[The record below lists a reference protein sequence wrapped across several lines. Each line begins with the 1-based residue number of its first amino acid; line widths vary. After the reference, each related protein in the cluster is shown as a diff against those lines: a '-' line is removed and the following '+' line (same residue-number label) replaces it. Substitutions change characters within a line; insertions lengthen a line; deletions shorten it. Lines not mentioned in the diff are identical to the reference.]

1 MEDVWRN
8 SGGPEV
14 APPVRGSQQ
23 FRGCCRSTSRASSS
37 CTDRSRLDLTRQ
49 SLGRVGHCRNRCRE
63 RSLRASPCRKCPLIG
78 HSPFG
83 PLLAMSAGM
92 ATTRR
97 MRHDMTAT
105 NSVAGGNVRVRRPTV
120 DDVDSLVRPFGW
132 LGRESIQQRFFSVRT
147 NWSPLDTHDGRVRIP
162 SEQSVAAL
170 AWLSTPGLSLVL
182 LCSLLLIL
190 GVAALAGAESPAS
203 PSDASWARD
212 VRRVDEALARGDR
225 SGAEWV
231 WHDAYAKA
239 LAAREWE
246 GMLAVGD
253 AYLRIADAAH
263 GRKVGEMTA
272 R

>member
-1 MEDVWRN
+1 
-8 SGGPEV
+8 
-14 APPVRGSQQ
+14 
-23 FRGCCRSTSRASSS
+23 
-37 CTDRSRLDLTRQ
+37 
-49 SLGRVGHCRNRCRE
+49 
-63 RSLRASPCRKCPLIG
+63 
-78 HSPFG
+78 
-83 PLLAMSAGM
+83 
-92 ATTRR
+92 
-97 MRHDMTAT
+97 MTAT

-120 DDVDSLVRPFGW
+120 DDVESLVRGFGW

-239 LAAREWE
+239 LAARGWE

-272 R
+272 RTLYLAALYRARQEGVLHGVLEAAERFLQLGDREMVTQCLAVADRLAVGGQEAPAERVRLEIFRTRWDTRSLLGPRPAWEIPTLWLFPDASVGP